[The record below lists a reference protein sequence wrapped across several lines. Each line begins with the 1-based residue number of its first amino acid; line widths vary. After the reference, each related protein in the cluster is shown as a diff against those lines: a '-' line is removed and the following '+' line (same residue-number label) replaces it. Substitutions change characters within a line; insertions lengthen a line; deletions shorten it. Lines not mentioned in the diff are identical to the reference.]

1 MENATNALRIAGG
14 VLLAM
19 LVLSLIVWGIRKVS
33 RYEQA
38 KKDSTIVIQ
47 TDEFN
52 KPLLSFENSIVSGF
66 NMVSIANLANDNNVR
81 YSEIIDAYI
90 PVKIYAKLINTG
102 GQLPGWTSAI
112 KEDVTLSTGT
122 TTTGRKYFNMMDYV
136 GPTTN
141 GPYYIQ
147 SDGKKTDKNTQNE
160 FKQLYF
166 QCVDVK
172 YDNVTGRVI
181 QMVFE
186 EIRKRN

>member
-90 PVKIYAKLINTG
+90 PVKIYAKLIN
-102 GQLPGWTSAI
+102 PSAARI
-112 KEDVTLSTGT
+112 TW
-122 TTTGRKYFNMMDYV
+122 MDEC
-136 GPTTN
+136 N
-141 GPYYIQ
+141 
-147 SDGKKTDKNTQNE
+147 
-160 FKQLYF
+160 
-166 QCVDVK
+166 
-172 YDNVTGRVI
+172 
-181 QMVFE
+181 
-186 EIRKRN
+186 